1 MKFSE
6 RRERKMMKNL
16 HALARIM
23 AALALA
29 AVAAAPAGADRGS
42 YNNWHV
48 HDGSSGVDANGLVHR
63 GLAFFPAILTN
74 GDVTAYLRDP
84 AYCPDATDK
93 LTLPAGSNGEFP
105 LVGDCFTNAFVIHLR
120 AIPAGNAV
128 PPDYQST
135 GWTTGGAVVYFTL
148 TAR

>member
-1 MKFSE
+1 
-6 RRERKMMKNL
+6 MMKRKL
-16 HALARIM
+16 QAGLA

-29 AVAAAPAGADRGS
+29 AAAAGPAAAERGS

-48 HDGSSGVDANGLVHR
+48 HDGGSGVDANGLVHR
-63 GLAFFPAILTN
+63 GLAFFPAILTAGN
-74 GDVTAYLRDP
+74 VAAYLEDP

-93 LTLPAGSNGEFP
+93 LTLPAGTTGEFP

-120 AIPAGNAV
+120 AIPAGDPV
-128 PPDYQST
+128 PSGYEST
-135 GWTTGGAVVYFTL
+135 GLTTGGAVVYYTR